1 MEEIKWLLTSDAESV
16 CQQRVPGDGGAQLLG
31 LAAAGLAPRPH
42 QRRQVHR
49 QVVRP
54 RQPRHLRSHWSVD
67 GHVTSGRPLIGQ
79 YPGHVTISRP
89 LIGDLLPPP
98 PGDEVHVE
106 AEQEGDGNPRTLL
119 PVDKIIPCSVDIID
133 RFLTILSKTIFKD
146 IKLPF
151 LRFLKLP
158 APQYEFFKLLLLFQ
172 GTTIP
177 AKIL

>member
-1 MEEIKWLLTSDAESV
+1 M
-16 CQQRVPGDGGAQLLG
+16 QRVYASSACLVTAARSCSASRQLASPRARTS
-31 LAAAGLAPRPH
+31 AARCIAKL
-42 QRRQVHR
+42 
-49 QVVRP
+49 
-54 RQPRHLRSHWSVD
+54 S
-67 GHVTSGRPLIGQ
+67 GHGSRVTCALIGQ

-177 AKIL
+177 AKMLMIYNI

>member
-1 MEEIKWLLTSDAESV
+1 M
-16 CQQRVPGDGGAQLLG
+16 
-31 LAAAGLAPRPH
+31 
-42 QRRQVHR
+42 
-49 QVVRP
+49 
-54 RQPRHLRSHWSVD
+54 
-67 GHVTSGRPLIGQ
+67 
-79 YPGHVTISRP
+79 TISRP

-106 AEQEGDGNPRTLL
+106 AEQEGDGHTRTLL
-119 PVDKIIPCSVDIID
+119 PVDKIID

>member
-1 MEEIKWLLTSDAESV
+1 MLTSDAESV
-16 CQQRVPGDGGAQLLG
+16 CQQRVPGDGCAQLLG

-49 QVVRP
+49 EAVRP
-54 RQPRHLRSHWSVD
+54 RQPRHLRSHWSVA
-67 GHVTSGRPLIGQ
+67 GHVTSCRPLIGQ

-119 PVDKIIPCSVDIID
+119 PVHKSID

>member
-1 MEEIKWLLTSDAESV
+1 M
-16 CQQRVPGDGGAQLLG
+16 
-31 LAAAGLAPRPH
+31 
-42 QRRQVHR
+42 
-49 QVVRP
+49 
-54 RQPRHLRSHWSVD
+54 
-67 GHVTSGRPLIGQ
+67 
-79 YPGHVTISRP
+79 TISRP

-177 AKIL
+177 AKMLMIYNIFIIDTNSSVNSAPVDEGDGEEAGEVAEELLPGEFPEGAPPPPDHTPILRH

>member
-1 MEEIKWLLTSDAESV
+1 MT
-16 CQQRVPGDGGAQLLG
+16 LG
-31 LAAAGLAPRPH
+31 
-42 QRRQVHR
+42 QF
-49 QVVRP
+49 
-54 RQPRHLRSHWSVD
+54 
-67 GHVTSGRPLIGQ
+67 LIGQ
-79 YPGHVTISRP
+79 WLVTWP

-106 AEQEGDGNPRTLL
+106 AEQEGDGDPRTLL
-119 PVDKIIPCSVDIID
+119 PEHKSID

-158 APQYEFFKLLLLFQ
+158 APQYELFKLLLLFQ

-177 AKIL
+177 AKVLMIYIIYKILLIDVNSSVKSGPVEEGDGEEAGEVSEELLPGEFPEGAPPPPDHTPILRH